1 MNNYANINVI
11 INGSEGFVGSF
22 LKKQFSSLDISFQCA
37 DIKLNK
43 SINDYKGDNKKLNF
57 VVHLAASISPS
68 DSFDSP
74 GEYYKNN
81 IYSLIESLEWCR
93 INNGKIIFFS
103 SYVYGENANTPTSEK
118 DNTYGHN
125 PYSQT
130 KIIGENLCHS
140 YQRDFNVPYIIFRPF
155 NIYGAGQSN
164 QFVISSIFDQIR
176 RGLTKISIQNPYPK
190 RDFIYIKDVTL
201 AVSLAI
207 ENNISNETFNIC
219 SQTNYSIKE
228 VCELI
233 ESICDKKIEFLFDEK
248 FKRKGDVSVTLGDKS
263 KTSSMLKWEPTYSL
277 IDGLKEIFN
286 SNSQK

>member
-1 MNNYANINVI
+1 MNDHAKYNVI

-22 LKKQFSSLDISFQCA
+22 LKKQFSSLGISFQCA
-37 DIKLNK
+37 DIKLKK
-43 SINDYKGDNKKLNF
+43 SINDCKGDSEKLNF
-57 VVHLAASISPS
+57 VVHLAASISPR

-93 INNGKIIFFS
+93 MNDAQIIFFS
-103 SYVYGENANTPTSEK
+103 SYVYGENASIPTSEK
-118 DNTYGHN
+118 DNTNGHN

-164 QFVISSIFDQIR
+164 QFVISSIFDQIS

-190 RDFIYIKDVTL
+190 RDFIYIKDVSE

-207 ENNISNETFNIC
+207 INNVSNETFNLC

-233 ESICDKKIEFLFDEK
+233 ESIFDKKIEFLFNEE

-263 KTSSMLKWEPTYSL
+263 KISSILGWEPMYSL
-277 IDGLKEIFN
+277 PDGLKEVLN
-286 SNSQK
+286 SISQK

>member
-1 MNNYANINVI
+1 MNDHAKYNVI

-22 LKKQFSSLDISFQCA
+22 LKKDLSKLGISFQCA

-43 SINDYKGDNKKLNF
+43 SINDCKSNNKKLNF

-68 DSFDSP
+68 DSFESP

-93 INNGKIIFFS
+93 MNNAKILFFS
-103 SYVYGENANTPTSEK
+103 SYVYGENASIPTSEK
-118 DNTYGHN
+118 DKINGHN

-140 YQRDFNVPYIIFRPF
+140 YQRDFNVPYVIFRPF

-164 QFVISSIFDQIR
+164 QFVISSIFDQINK
-176 RGLTKISIQNPYPK
+176 GLVQINIQNPYPK
-190 RDFIYIKDVTL
+190 RDFIYIKDVSKAVCL
-201 AVSLAI
+201 ALKKNV
-207 ENNISNETFNIC
+207 SNETFNLC

-228 VCELI
+228 VCDLI
-233 ESICDKKIEFLFDEK
+233 KSICNEKIEFLFNEK
-248 FKRKGDVSVTLGDKS
+248 FERKGDVSVTLGDKS
-263 KTSSMLKWEPTYSL
+263 KTASLLGWEPNYSL
-277 IDGLKEIFN
+277 HDGLKEILN